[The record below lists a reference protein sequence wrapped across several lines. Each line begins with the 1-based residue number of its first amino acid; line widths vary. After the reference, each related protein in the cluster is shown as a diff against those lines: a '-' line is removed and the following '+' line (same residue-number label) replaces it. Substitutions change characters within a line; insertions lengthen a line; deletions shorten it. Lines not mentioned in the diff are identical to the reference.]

1 LHELVIPISEDWLNV
16 EIKDEDEEEKFQDTI
31 QKDCPAFND
40 DPGDVL
46 EQEVQQDSPGM
57 MEGLE
62 GMMED
67 LDDMIEDLDDIP
79 DLNEEEFINQDH
91 ETQDTDIKIDATER
105 GDDAACFSVAC
116 QLKPDVLGQQDVES
130 RLEWLEKVIGV
141 EEKDQKDEVKLC
153 PSQPRYAVKRKYK
166 NKQKV
171 TNKNKTYNTKR
182 TYQCNKCEHVC
193 FKIVR
198 LQQHKREEHPENR
211 RDTSRLNPVS
221 LQNCDK
227 CEFVTRWPSK
237 LKTHIDTKHRGVT
250 YPCDKCN
257 KTYTRP
263 AELKKHQNVHS
274 GIMFSCDECNY
285 SNHEKSKIKL
295 HVDFVHKGIV
305 YPCEQC
311 DKLFKRAYERKEHM
325 KIHEGNEFP
334 CDICHKVFF
343 TSRNLKEHKK
353 THEVGRV

>member
-1 LHELVIPISEDWLNV
+1 MDA
-16 EIKDEDEEEKFQDTI
+16 EKRLTSFHLRRAPPPRSKNI
-31 QKDCPAFND
+31 N
-40 DPGDVL
+40 
-46 EQEVQQDSPGM
+46 QEG
-57 MEGLE
+57 GRAKTCITNL
-62 GMMED
+62 
-67 LDDMIEDLDDIP
+67 IYIP
-79 DLNEEEFINQDH
+79 DKSGKKNFNFLLILSSFLLYF
-91 ETQDTDIKIDATER
+91 
-105 GDDAACFSVAC
+105 FS
-116 QLKPDVLGQQDVES
+116 
-130 RLEWLEKVIGV
+130 
-141 EEKDQKDEVKLC
+141 
-153 PSQPRYAVKRKYK
+153 
-166 NKQKV
+166 
-171 TNKNKTYNTKR
+171 
-182 TYQCNKCEHVC
+182 
-193 FKIVR
+193 
-198 LQQHKREEHPENR
+198 ENR

-221 LQNCDK
+221 LQNCVE

-274 GIMFSCDECNY
+274 GIMFSCDQCNY

-343 TSRNLKEHKK
+343 TSRNLKEHKNK
-353 THEVGRV
+353 HEVVHPCDQCGFKATSVYKLKIHKRLL